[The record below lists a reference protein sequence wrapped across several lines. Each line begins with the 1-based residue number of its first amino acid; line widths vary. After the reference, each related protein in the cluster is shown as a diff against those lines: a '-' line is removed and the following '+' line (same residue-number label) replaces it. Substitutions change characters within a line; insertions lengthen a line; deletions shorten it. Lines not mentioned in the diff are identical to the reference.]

1 MPAGAPRE
9 MSRYQYGDTALW
21 VIEKNIGGSRARLL
35 GEQLNLYFNEGGH
48 ALLVDLRSAGFIDS
62 LGAKTLEQAAG
73 RYADLG
79 IVGLPRGFHALPRK
93 VRSTLQML
101 PSGGSLEASF
111 SSMNG
116 TGTHKENWHEKRRH
130 RRIPVKLHIEIIL
143 GNRSTAAILHD
154 VSFGGG
160 RIGRLPSNWTSNLE
174 DMARAP
180 SITIAGL
187 DLDPLG
193 REIAG
198 SYETAMIPSRP
209 VYLLPESAGLGVRFS
224 DPSKSET
231 E

>member
-1 MPAGAPRE
+1 MTTGAPRE

-21 VIEKNIGGSRARLL
+21 VIEKKIGGSRARLL
-35 GEQLNLYFNEGGH
+35 GEQLNLYFSEGGRS
-48 ALLVDLRSAGFIDS
+48 LLLDLRSAGFIDS
-62 LGAKTLEQAAG
+62 LGAEAVEHAAG
-73 RYADLG
+73 RHAGLS
-79 IVGLPRGFHALPRK
+79 IVGLPRGFQALPRN
-93 VRSTLQML
+93 VRSTLRML

-111 SSMNG
+111 SSLNG
-116 TGTHKENWHEKRRH
+116 TGTHRERWHEKRLH

-160 RIGRLPSNWTSNLE
+160 RIGRLPSTWVSNLE
-174 DMARAP
+174 DMAEAP

-198 SYETAMIPSRP
+198 SYETPMIRSRP

-224 DPSKSET
+224 DPSSSESG
-231 E
+231 